1 MVLRERWLK
10 ALSKKQDIKL
20 FEPYAV
26 GNLVVYVTGE
36 DRGSVIET
44 DCRWELTTTLNS
56 CDCCTFRWRSRM
68 DPNFQC
74 RHIQALREVL
84 GK

>member
-1 MVLRERWLK
+1 MTD
-10 ALSKKQDIKL
+10 KKSITL

-36 DRGSVIET
+36 DRGSVIEA
-44 DCRWELTTTLNS
+44 DCRWELTTTLTS
-56 CDCCTFRWRSRM
+56 CDCCTFHWRSST
-68 DPNFQC
+68 DPTFQC
-74 RHIQALREVL
+74 RHILALREVL